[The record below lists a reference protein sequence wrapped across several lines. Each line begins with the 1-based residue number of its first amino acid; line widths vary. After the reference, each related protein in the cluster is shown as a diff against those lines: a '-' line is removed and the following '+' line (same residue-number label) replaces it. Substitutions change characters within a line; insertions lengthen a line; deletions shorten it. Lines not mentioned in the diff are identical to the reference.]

1 MLYTGT
7 TLDITLNLKENGLS
21 VPLDGATVVVVVKNK
36 STRFE
41 RQATVIGDG
50 KCVLT
55 LSSDD
60 TSTNGNYHIQ
70 PIITTQTSQLPGS
83 VRTFELKDRL

>member
-7 TLDITLNLKENGLS
+7 TLDITLNIKENGLS
-21 VPLDGATVVVVVKNK
+21 VPLDGATVLVVVKNK

-41 RQATVIGDG
+41 RPAEIIGDG
-50 KCVLT
+50 KCFLT
-55 LSSDD
+55 LPSSD
-60 TSTNGNYHIQ
+60 TAVSGNYHLQ
-70 PIITTQTSQLPGS
+70 PIITIGTSQLPGS